1 MKIKAISVLASLL
14 LVLSMTL
21 AGTTALAADNAVPN
35 GRLTSQIDYWYVGDQ
50 NITDSAGR
58 LLVWDATIEGA
69 FTGEM
74 KWWFE
79 LPPVED
85 GVFDA
90 GFARFYA
97 ARWEI
102 WDAAGRLLLAGES
115 AGKTVFPF
123 GEFPAVADG
132 MWDGHGVVTE
142 AKGKLNPLKGRK
154 MYETGTVIWGT
165 EPTDPFLSGRGM
177 FLIY

>member
-1 MKIKAISVLASLL
+1 MRIKAVRL
-14 LVLSMTL
+14 LVSLVLGLTMTL
-21 AGTTALAADNAVPN
+21 AGTSAFAADNAVPN
-35 GRLTSQIDYWYVGDQ
+35 GRLASQIDYSFVGDQ
-50 NITDSAGR
+50 QITDSEGR
-58 LLVWDATIEGA
+58 LLVWEATIEGA

-79 LPPVED
+79 TPPAD
-85 GVFDA
+85 DAVFDP
-90 GFARFYA
+90 GFVSFYA

-102 WDAAGRLLLAGES
+102 WSAGELLVAGES

-123 GEFPAVADG
+123 VGDG

-142 AKGKLNPLKGRK
+142 AKGKFNPLKGRK
-154 MYETGTVIWGT
+154 VYETGTVIWGMT
-165 EPTDPFLSGRGM
+165 QQDPFLSGRGM

>member
-1 MKIKAISVLASLL
+1 MKVKAILALASLL

-21 AGTTALAADNAVPN
+21 GTTAIAADNDVPN
-35 GRLTSQIDYWYVGDQ
+35 GRLASQIDYTFVADQ
-50 NITDSAGR
+50 GNFDSEGR
-58 LLVWDATIEGA
+58 LLVWEASIAGA

-85 GVFDA
+85 AFFDT
-90 GFARFYA
+90 GFVAFYA

-102 WDAAGRLLLAGES
+102 WSAGELLAAGES

-123 GEFPAVADG
+123 VGDAI
-132 MWDGHGVVTE
+132 WDGHGVVTE
-142 AKGKLNPLKGRK
+142 AKGELNPLKGRK
-154 MYETGTVIWGT
+154 VYETGTVIWGT
-165 EPTDPFLSGRGM
+165 EPLDPLFSGRGM

>member
-1 MKIKAISVLASLL
+1 MKIRAISVLVSSL
-14 LVLSMTL
+14 LVLTMIPAGMT
-21 AGTTALAADNAVPN
+21 AFAADNAVPN
-35 GRLTSQIDYWYVGDQ
+35 GRLASQIDYWFVADQ
-50 NITDSAGR
+50 GITDSAGR
-58 LLVWDATIEGA
+58 LLVWEATIEGA

-79 LPPVED
+79 QEPAED
-85 GVFDA
+85 AVFDA
-90 GFARFYA
+90 GWAGFYA

-102 WDAAGRLLLAGES
+102 WSAGELLLAGES

-123 GEFPAVADG
+123 GGDG
-132 MWDGHGVVTE
+132 IWDGHGVVTE
-142 AKGKLNPLKGRK
+142 AKGNLNPLKGRK
-154 MYETGTVIWGT
+154 MYETGTVIWGM

>member
-21 AGTTALAADNAVPN
+21 AGTTAFAADNAVPN
-35 GRLTSQIDYWYVGDQ
+35 GRLASQIDYSYVGDQ
-50 NITDSAGR
+50 GIPDSAGR
-58 LLVWDATIEGA
+58 LLVWEATIEGA

-79 LPPVED
+79 PPPVED
-85 GVFDA
+85 AVFEP
-90 GFARFYA
+90 GFVKFYA

-102 WDAAGRLLLAGES
+102 WSAGELLMAGES

-123 GEFPAVADG
+123 VGDG

-154 MYETGTVIWGT
+154 VYETGTVIWGT
-165 EPTDPFLSGRGM
+165 EPLDPFLSGRGM